1 MVSASDW
8 LLSVV
13 GARLGSF
20 CAWDVKLEPNL
31 CLDGSERVFEIG
43 VKFSLWAAQ
52 IFLSSLGL
60 DV

>member
-8 LLSVV
+8 WLSVV
-13 GARLGSF
+13 VARLGSF
-20 CAWDVKLEPNL
+20 CARDVKLEPNL

>member
-1 MVSASDW
+1 MVLASDW

-31 CLDGSERVFEIG
+31 CLDGSERVFGMG